1 MPIPAVN
8 QIVGS
13 KGQFLGTP
21 PTTADQQNATAVSE
35 FNARFYQLGIRGYLF
50 HYGISNTALVAA
62 NAIATGVTATAQPVL
77 GLYNPL
83 NSGVVLVPVKIS
95 LVLSTVANTAVAPG
109 GFMQLTATNQ
119 TVTTGTTGY
128 NTYSFAQNSTGKA

>member
-62 NAIATGVTATAQPVL
+62 NAIATGVTATAQPVPRFSPTRSM
-77 GLYNPL
+77 NE
-83 NSGVVLVPVKIS
+83 PVKRA
-95 LVLSTVANTAVAPG
+95 LAA
-109 GFMQLTATNQ
+109 
-119 TVTTGTTGY
+119 
-128 NTYSFAQNSTGKA
+128 